1 MTLKCDDPISQ
12 FAFKFNLRRYTLE
25 ITATMFVSYETDY
38 FTVTADGTFG
48 NECTDEGTFL
58 SGSLMFAADLPIPFP
73 VGPAG

>member
-1 MTLKCDDPISQ
+1 
-12 FAFKFNLRRYTLE
+12 
-25 ITATMFVSYETDY
+25 MFVSYETDY